1 MKGMADP
8 PAGKNTDG
16 IKQKEKRDGMY
27 APKTFATPEE
37 AKTFVADSER
47 HFHEEIVALSE
58 TIVERCMQDALRCIS
73 LTGPTCAGKTTA
85 AALLTEELSRKGLGV
100 CTVSV
105 DDFYLDRCELRSSAN
120 GQEAD
125 YDSVDTIDLSA
136 LAATVSGLRRG
147 GEVCIPIYDFKKQ
160 MRTGYRY
167 LHADND
173 LIFLFEGIQTLYPA
187 VAGLLSEGGC
197 LPVGINTQSGIESDS
212 VSFAPE
218 EIRLYRRL
226 VRDHAFRSSDAGFT
240 LSLWQGVRRNE
251 VENILPHFSLCHR
264 IVDSTH
270 AYEMNLLAPYLR
282 QVLTEVPADSPFA
295 EQARAICEKIQG
307 FGGVYPGYLNADSLY
322 WEFLKKET
330 ETGETI

>member
-1 MKGMADP
+1 
-8 PAGKNTDG
+8 
-16 IKQKEKRDGMY
+16 MY

-37 AKTFVADSER
+37 AKTFAADSER

-120 GQEAD
+120 GQEVD

-160 MRTGYRY
+160 MRIGYRH

-187 VAGLLSEGGC
+187 VA
-197 LPVGINTQSGIESDS
+197 
-212 VSFAPE
+212 
-218 EIRLYRRL
+218 
-226 VRDHAFRSSDAGFT
+226 
-240 LSLWQGVRRNE
+240 
-251 VENILPHFSLCHR
+251 
-264 IVDSTH
+264 
-270 AYEMNLLAPYLR
+270 
-282 QVLTEVPADSPFA
+282 
-295 EQARAICEKIQG
+295 
-307 FGGVYPGYLNADSLY
+307 
-322 WEFLKKET
+322 
-330 ETGETI
+330 